1 LAHGFAIRYDLPLP
15 LGFFLAGAGATIALS
30 FLLLAV
36 FAKESP
42 ARPVFPPAH
51 PVSPAIRRMLSN
63 RWVAGTLQSIS
74 VALFF
79 LVVAT
84 ALFGDTNPF
93 KNISTTM
100 VWLIW
105 WVGMMFINTF
115 IGDLWALI
123 NPWNVLFAAAEKALH
138 ALKSGVRLSLDRP
151 YPAHFGVWPAV
162 ILFLAFAWVE
172 IISGEGEDVRKLGAL
187 IIGYSLI
194 TWSGMVVFGRST
206 WLTHGEAFTVVFST
220 FARLAPV
227 AFTDRALVLRPPGAG
242 LLVRK
247 PVSWSTA
254 AMVLALLASVTF
266 DGFIATPAWTALY
279 ENFTALAQH
288 APGLG
293 SVFNFY
299 TLATAV
305 FLLFPV
311 IFGVVFLTCC
321 HLTASIAGGITTG
334 EAARYFV
341 LTLLPIAI
349 AYHVAHYL
357 VFFLL
362 TGQYVIPA
370 MSDPFGYE
378 WDPLRHRLVQAG
390 HRADRRPIRVVYRR
404 HRHRRRA
411 RDRSLSCT
419 PDGAVPFQRPEWDA
433 GKPVSAPR
441 ADGGLH
447 HAEPLDHRPAGG
459 PVSGLRQWQRVA
471 GLLCGSLKESDHAWA
486 VSLLGRPLSPQ
497 ARDRTGTVDA
507 RRR

>member
-1 LAHGFAIRYDLPLP
+1 MRHFLRIEHARWILLLLSWPAEAFAHGFAIRYDLPLP
-15 LGFFLAGAGATIALS
+15 LGFFLSGAGATVALS

-42 ARPVFPPAH
+42 VRAEFSQAH
-51 PVSPAIRRMLSN
+51 PVSPTIGRILSN
-63 RWVAGTLQSIS
+63 HWIAGVLQSVS
-74 VALFF
+74 VALFL
-79 LVVAT
+79 LVIAT

-138 ALKSGVRLSLDRP
+138 ALKPGARLSLDRP
-151 YPAHFGVWPAV
+151 YPARFEVWPAV
-162 ILFLAFAWVE
+162 GLFLAFAWVE

-194 TWSGMVVFGRST
+194 TWSGMVVFGRAT
-206 WLTHGEAFTVVFST
+206 WLAHGEAFTAVFST
-220 FARLAPV
+220 FARFAPAV
-227 AFTDRALVLRPPGAG
+227 FTDRALVLRPPGAG

-254 AMVLALLASVTF
+254 AMVLTLLASVTF

-279 ENFTALAQH
+279 ENFTALAQRL
-288 APGLG
+288 PGIG

-311 IFGVVFLTCC
+311 TFGAVFLTCC
-321 HLTASIAGGITTG
+321 HFTARIAGGITTG
-334 EAARYFV
+334 EVARYFV

-362 TGQYVIPA
+362 TGQYIIPA
-370 MSDPFGYE
+370 VSDPFGYG
-378 WDPLRHRLVQAG
+378 WDLFGTASYKPDIGLIGARFAWYTGVIAIVAG
-390 HRADRRPIRVVYRR
+390 HVIAVYLA
-404 HRHRRRA
+404 HRMA
-411 RDRSLSCT
+411 LYLFSDRSGMLASQFPLLALMVGYTMLSLWIIAQ
-419 PDGAVPFQRPEWDA
+419 PAVQ
-433 GKPVSAPR
+433 
-441 ADGGLH
+441 
-447 HAEPLDHRPAGG
+447 
-459 PVSGLRQWQRVA
+459 
-471 GLLCGSLKESDHAWA
+471 
-486 VSLLGRPLSPQ
+486 
-497 ARDRTGTVDA
+497 
-507 RRR
+507 